1 MENDLEQRKTRN
13 KGTFDLTAIVLNIC
27 RSHERFWN
35 EAIAVGK
42 RKKRKIHITKPL
54 WR

>member
-35 EAIAVGK
+35 EAIAVEK
-42 RKKRKIHITKPL
+42 ERKERYI
-54 WR
+54 